1 MIYFHLLV
9 LTYAIDGT
17 EYASHIALRDQASCA
32 RAMDGIYPTLRQEHP
47 DSMAQCIK
55 TDTVSG
61 WTIRPKARPSR

>member
-17 EYASHIALRDQASCA
+17 DYASHIALRDQQSCA
-32 RAMDGIYPTLRQEHP
+32 RVMDAVYPALLKEHP

-61 WTIRPKARPSR
+61 WNIRPKAKPTR

>member
-17 EYASHIALRDQASCA
+17 EYASRIALRSQPSCA
-32 RAMDGIYPTLRQEHP
+32 RAMDGMYPTLLKEHP

-61 WTIRPKARPSR
+61 WTIRPRARPTR

>member
-17 EYASHIALRDQASCA
+17 DYASHIALRGQQSCA
-32 RAMDGIYPTLRQEHP
+32 RAMDGIYPALRQEHP

-61 WTIRPKARPSR
+61 WTIRPKARPTR